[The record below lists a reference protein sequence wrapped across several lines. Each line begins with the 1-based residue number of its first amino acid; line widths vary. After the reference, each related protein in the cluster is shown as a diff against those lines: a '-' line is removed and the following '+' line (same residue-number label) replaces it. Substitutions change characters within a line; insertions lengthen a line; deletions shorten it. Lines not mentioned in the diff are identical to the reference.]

1 MLRVKTLEWFP
12 MDILTLVGLVAGVVI
27 VVLAMLANASLL
39 TFLNLPGL
47 AIVLGGTFAV
57 TLIKFRLSSV
67 VGAFRLAFAAAFTD
81 RVPSPAALVREVGAL
96 AMVVR
101 KEGILGLENHQ
112 TDNVFLR
119 KAINLC
125 VDGHPPEL
133 VEEALAQETRQ
144 TAERYEVAERV
155 FRGIGESA
163 PAIGMLGTLVG
174 LVQMLNTLDDPSS
187 IGPAMAIAL
196 LTTLYGAF
204 LAQLIALPLADKL
217 QLKAEDEGRNHLLII
232 TSIRNIMRGEN
243 PRVMTELLSSFVTPD
258 QRTGLAPER
267 EA

>member
-1 MLRVKTLEWFP
+1 
-12 MDILTLVGLVAGVVI
+12 MDILTLVGLVAGVLI
-27 VVLAMLANASLL
+27 VAMAMLANASFL

-57 TLIKFRLSSV
+57 TLIKFRMPSIMS
-67 VGAFRLAFAAAFTD
+67 AFRLAFSAAFTD
-81 RVPSPAALVREVGAL
+81 RVARPAALVREVGAL
-96 AMVVR
+96 ALVVR
-101 KEGILGLENHQ
+101 KEGILGLENHD
-112 TDNVFLR
+112 TDDGFLR

-133 VEEALAQETRQ
+133 VEEALAQEAQ
-144 TAERYEVAERV
+144 QISERYEVAERV

-163 PAIGMLGTLVG
+163 PAIGMLGTLIG

-204 LAQLIALPLADKL
+204 IAQLIALPLADKL
-217 QLKAEDEGRNHLLII
+217 QLKAEDETRNQMLII
-232 TSIRNIMRGEN
+232 TSIKNIMRGEN
-243 PRVMTELLSSFVTPD
+243 PRVMTEMLSSFVHPD
-258 QRTGLAPER
+258 HRTALAPER

>member
-1 MLRVKTLEWFP
+1 
-12 MDILTLVGLVAGVVI
+12 MDILTLVGLIAGILI

-57 TLIKFRLSSV
+57 TLVKFRMTSV
-67 VGAFRLAFAAAFTD
+67 MNAFRLAMSAAFTD
-81 RVPSPAALVREVGAL
+81 RVVTPAQLVREVGAL
-96 AMVVR
+96 ALVVR
-101 KEGILGLENHQ
+101 KEGILGLESHH
-112 TDNVFLR
+112 TDNEFLQ

-133 VEEALAQETRQ
+133 VEESLAHEAQQ
-144 TAERYEVAERV
+144 TSERYEVAERV

-174 LVQMLNTLDDPSS
+174 LVQMLNNLDDPSS

-204 LAQLIALPLADKL
+204 IAQLIALPLADKL
-217 QLKAEDEGRNHLLII
+217 QLKAEDETRNQLLII
-232 TSIRNIMRGEN
+232 TSIKNIMRGEN
-243 PRVMTELLSSFVTPD
+243 PRVMTELLSSFVHPD
-258 QRTGLAPER
+258 QRIGLVPER
-267 EA
+267 EV

>member
-1 MLRVKTLEWFP
+1 

-27 VVLAMLANASLL
+27 VVAAMLANASLL
-39 TFLNLPGL
+39 TFMNLPGL
-47 AIVLGGTFAV
+47 ALVLGGTFAV
-57 TLIKFRLSSV
+57 TLIKFRLTTV

-81 RVPSPAALVREVGAL
+81 RVEKPVNLIQEVSTL
-96 AMVVR
+96 ARLVR
-101 KEGILGLENHQ
+101 KEGILGLESHKTRNE
-112 TDNVFLR
+112 FLQ
-119 KAINLC
+119 KGINLC

-133 VEEALAQETRQ
+133 IEEALAQDIQQ
-144 TAERYEVAERV
+144 TMERYDLAERV

-174 LVQMLNTLDDPSS
+174 LVQMLNSLDDPAS

-204 LAQLIALPLADKL
+204 ISQLIALPLADKL
-217 QLKAEDEGRNHLLII
+217 QLKAEDEQRNRLLIA
-232 TSIRNIMRGEN
+232 TSIQNIMQGQN
-243 PRVMTELLSSFVTPD
+243 PRVMTELLSAFVTPE
-258 QRTGLAPER
+258 QRTTLARER

>member
-1 MLRVKTLEWFP
+1 
-12 MDILTLVGLVAGVVI
+12 MDILTLVGLIAGVLI
-27 VVLAMLANASLL
+27 VLLAMLANATIL

-47 AIVLGGTFAV
+47 AIVVGGTFAV
-57 TLIKFRLSSV
+57 TLIKFRMTSV
-67 VGAFRLAFAAAFTD
+67 MGAFRLALSATFTD
-81 RVPSPAALVREVGAL
+81 RVERPTELVREVGEL
-96 AMVVR
+96 ARVVR
-101 KEGILGLENHQ
+101 KEGILGLESHTTRNG
-112 TDNVFLR
+112 FLQ

-125 VDGHPPEL
+125 VDGHAPEL
-133 VEEALAQETRQ
+133 VEEALAQEIQQ
-144 TAERYEVAERV
+144 TEERYEVSERV

-204 LAQLIALPLADKL
+204 IAQLIALPLADKL
-217 QLKAEDEGRNHLLII
+217 QLKAEDEKRNQQLIA

-243 PRVMTELLSSFVTPD
+243 PRVMTELLSSFVHPEH
-258 QRTGLAPER
+258 RSGLAAER
-267 EA
+267 ET

>member
-1 MLRVKTLEWFP
+1 
-12 MDILTLVGLVAGVVI
+12 MDILTLVGLLAGILI
-27 VVLAMLANASLL
+27 VVLAMLANATAL

-57 TLIKFRLSSV
+57 TLIKFRMASV
-67 VGAFRLAFAAAFTD
+67 VSAFSLAMRTVFTD
-81 RVPSPAALVREVGAL
+81 RLPRPAELIREVGVL
-96 AMVVR
+96 ARVVR
-101 KEGILGLENHQ
+101 KEGVLGLENHE
-112 TDNVFLR
+112 TADEFLQ

-133 VEEALAQETRQ
+133 VEEALLQESQQ

-187 IGPAMAIAL
+187 IGPAMAVAL

-217 QLKAEDEGRNHLLII
+217 QLKAEDDSRNQMLII
-232 TSIRNIMRGEN
+232 TSMKSIMRGEN
-243 PRVMTELLSSFVTPD
+243 PRVMTELLSSYVTPEH
-258 QRTGLAPER
+258 RTNLEPER

>member
-1 MLRVKTLEWFP
+1 
-12 MDILTLVGLVAGVVI
+12 MDILTLVGLVAGSLVVI
-27 VVLAMLANASLL
+27 LAMLANASLI

-67 VGAFRLAFAAAFTD
+67 LSAFRLASRAAFID
-81 RVPSPAALVREVGAL
+81 RVERPDALIREVRAL
-96 AMVVR
+96 ALVVR
-101 KEGILGLENHQ
+101 KEGILGLENH
-112 TDNVFLR
+112 TTANAFLQ

-125 VDGHPPEL
+125 VDGHTPEL
-133 VEEALAQETRQ
+133 VEESLHHEIQQ
-144 TAERYEVAERV
+144 SSERHAAAERV

-204 LAQLIALPLADKL
+204 IAQLIALPLADKL
-217 QLKAEDEGRNHLLII
+217 QLKAEDEMRNQLLIT
-232 TSIRNIMRGEN
+232 TSIQKILQGEN
-243 PRVMTELLSSFVTPD
+243 PRVMTELLSSFLTPE
-258 QRTGLAPER
+258 QRTSLSSER
-267 EA
+267 GA

>member
-1 MLRVKTLEWFP
+1 
-12 MDILTLVGLVAGVVI
+12 MDILTLVGLLAGTLI
-27 VVLAMLANASLL
+27 VLLAMLANATVL

-57 TLIKFRLSSV
+57 TLIKFRMPSVLS
-67 VGAFRLAFAAAFTD
+67 AFRLAFRAAFTD
-81 RVPSPAALVREVGAL
+81 RLARPAELIREVGVL
-96 AMVVR
+96 ARVVR
-101 KEGILGLENHQ
+101 KEGILGLENHD
-112 TDNVFLR
+112 TKDEFLQ

-125 VDGHPPEL
+125 VDGRPPEL
-133 VEEALAQETRQ
+133 VEEALLQDSQQ

-204 LAQLIALPLADKL
+204 IAQLMALPLADKL
-217 QLKAEDEGRNHLLII
+217 QLKAEDDARNQMLII
-232 TSIRNIMRGEN
+232 TSIKSIMRGEN
-243 PRVMTELLSSFVTPD
+243 PRVMTELLSSYVSPEH
-258 QRTGLAPER
+258 RTNLEPER

>member
-1 MLRVKTLEWFP
+1 
-12 MDILTLVGLVAGVVI
+12 MDILTLVGLVAGVLI
-27 VVLAMLANASLL
+27 VGLAMLANASLL
-39 TFLNLPGL
+39 TFINLPGL

-57 TLIKFRLSSV
+57 TLIKFRMTSV
-67 VGAFRLAFAAAFTD
+67 TNAFRLAISAAFTD
-81 RVPSPAALVREVGAL
+81 RVATPAGLIREVSAL

-112 TDNVFLR
+112 TDNDFLQ

-133 VEEALAQETRQ
+133 VEEALAQEAQQ
-144 TAERYEVAERV
+144 TGERYEVAERV

-163 PAIGMLGTLVG
+163 PALGMLGTLVG
-174 LVQMLNTLDDPSS
+174 LVQMLNNLDDPSS

-204 LAQLIALPLADKL
+204 ISQLIALPLADKL
-217 QLKAEDEGRNHLLII
+217 QLKAEDETRNQVLII
-232 TSIRNIMRGEN
+232 TSIKNIMRGEN
-243 PRVMTELLSSFVTPD
+243 PRVMTELLSSFVHPD
-258 QRTGLAPER
+258 QRTGLTPER
-267 EA
+267 ES

>member
-1 MLRVKTLEWFP
+1 
-12 MDILTLVGLVAGVVI
+12 MDILTLVGLLAGTLI
-27 VVLAMLANASLL
+27 VLLAMLANATVL

-57 TLIKFRLSSV
+57 TLIKFRMPSVLS
-67 VGAFRLAFAAAFTD
+67 AFRLAFRAAFTD
-81 RVPSPAALVREVGAL
+81 RLARPAELIRGVGVL
-96 AMVVR
+96 GRVVR
-101 KEGILGLENHQ
+101 KEGILGLENHDTQ
-112 TDNVFLR
+112 DEFLK

-133 VEEALAQETRQ
+133 VEEALLQDSQQ

-204 LAQLIALPLADKL
+204 IAQLMALPLADKL
-217 QLKAEDEGRNHLLII
+217 QLKAEDDARNQMLII
-232 TSIRNIMRGEN
+232 TSIKSMMRGEN
-243 PRVMTELLSSFVTPD
+243 PRVMTELLSSYVSPEH
-258 QRTGLAPER
+258 RTNLEPER

>member
-1 MLRVKTLEWFP
+1 
-12 MDILTLVGLVAGVVI
+12 MDILTLVGLIAGVLI
-27 VVLAMLANASLL
+27 VGLAMLANASLL
-39 TFLNLPGL
+39 TFVNLPGL

-57 TLIKFRLSSV
+57 TLVKFRMTSV
-67 VGAFRLAFAAAFTD
+67 MNAFRLAMSAAFTE
-81 RVPSPAALVREVGAL
+81 RVVTPAGLIREVGAL
-96 AMVVR
+96 ALVVR

-112 TDNVFLR
+112 TDNDFLQ

-133 VEEALAQETRQ
+133 VEEALAQEAQQ

-204 LAQLIALPLADKL
+204 IAQLIALPLADKL
-217 QLKAEDEGRNHLLII
+217 QLKAEDEARNQVLII
-232 TSIRNIMRGEN
+232 TSMKNIMRGEN
-243 PRVMTELLSSFVTPD
+243 PRVMTELLSSFVHPD

-267 EA
+267 EG

>member
-1 MLRVKTLEWFP
+1 
-12 MDILTLVGLVAGVVI
+12 MDILTLVGLLAGILI
-27 VVLAMLANASLL
+27 VVLAMLANATAI

-57 TLIKFRLSSV
+57 TLIKFRMPSV
-67 VGAFRLAFAAAFTD
+67 VSAFRLAFRSAFTD
-81 RVPSPAALVREVGAL
+81 RLPRPAELIREVGVL
-96 AMVVR
+96 ARVVR
-101 KEGILGLENHQ
+101 KEGILGLENHE
-112 TDNVFLR
+112 TDDEFLQ

-133 VEEALAQETRQ
+133 VEEALLQETQQ

-204 LAQLIALPLADKL
+204 IAQLIALPLADKL
-217 QLKAEDEGRNHLLII
+217 QLKAEDDSRNQMLII
-232 TSIRNIMRGEN
+232 TSIKSIMRGEN
-243 PRVMTELLSSFVTPD
+243 PRVMTELLSSYVTPEH
-258 QRTGLAPER
+258 RTNLEPER

>member
-1 MLRVKTLEWFP
+1 
-12 MDILTLVGLVAGVVI
+12 MDILTLVGLVAGVLIVI
-27 VVLAMLANASLL
+27 LAMLANASFL

-47 AIVLGGTFAV
+47 AIVIGGTIAV

-67 VGAFRLAFAAAFTD
+67 MGAFRLALSAAFFD
-81 RVPSPAALVREVGAL
+81 RVPRPTELIREVGAL
-96 AMVVR
+96 ALVVR
-101 KEGILGLENHQ
+101 KDGILGLENHQ
-112 TDNVFLR
+112 TDNGFLQ

-133 VEEALAQETRQ
+133 VEEALAQESQQ
-144 TAERYEVAERV
+144 TLERYEVAERV
-155 FRGIGESA
+155 FRGIGVSA
-163 PAIGMLGTLVG
+163 PAIGLLGTLVG

-204 LAQLIALPLADKL
+204 IAQLIALPLADKL
-217 QLKAEDEGRNHLLII
+217 QLKAEDEGRNHRLII
-232 TSIRNIMRGEN
+232 TSIKNIMRGEN
-243 PRVMTELLSSFVTPD
+243 PRVMTELLSSFVTPE

-267 EA
+267 ET